1 MGFFNLF
8 KPKHIFNE
16 NGENI
21 IMFDQQNQGIKCKF
35 TKKNGVING
44 PLIIYYEKNE
54 TIPFL
59 TSNVDYLI
67 QQHFKLKANFNN
79 GLIHGLVEEF
89 PSSNHQSITKEV
101 YDNGQITNQKKFY
114 VEPGDITL
122 SKLKLTNEKKFLPNE
137 IGQGLLIKRIESLLE
152 KYNI

>member
-21 IMFDQQNQGIKCKF
+21 IMFDQHNQGIKCKF
-35 TKKNGVING
+35 TKKKGIING
-44 PLIIYYEKNE
+44 PLIIYYEKNKI
-54 TIPFL
+54 IPYL
-59 TSNVDYLI
+59 TTNVDVFI
-67 QQHFKLKANFNN
+67 KQHFKLKANFNN

-89 PSSNHQSITKEV
+89 PCRERQSIFEEV
-101 YDNGQITNQKKFY
+101 YDNGQITSQKKFY
-114 VEPGDITL
+114 VQPSFTL
-122 SKLKLTNEKKFLPNE
+122 GKLKLTNEKKFLPNE